1 MVLHNFVYSY
11 VQYYLPLPLAITL
24 NSISPLFVCIYD
36 YLIYGVKINKQQTIA
51 LILALFG
58 VFITA
63 NGSYL
68 VYLIDPSY

>member
-1 MVLHNFVYSY
+1 MVLHSFVYSY

-24 NSISPLFVCIYD
+24 NSISPLFVCLYD
-36 YLIYGVKINKQQTIA
+36 YLIYGVKINKIQTIA
-51 LILALFG
+51 LIIALMG
-58 VFITA
+58 VFLTA